1 MQGAGRTGQFKP
13 EEYNHAIG
21 EAKKALAAGRF
32 AEARGLYSESA
43 SLFPQSLQALTGL
56 GISLMECDAPEKAVE
71 SLEQAVRL
79 SWYDP
84 GLHALLGKAL
94 VMTGRNLP
102 AARHLAIAKIYAG
115 GELESWTEDLL
126 RCIPGDKAQKALEE
140 IKRLGLAMPF
150 DERGRHTTAI
160 AKGESVL
167 DRAEEERRISSIGYW
182 HHEFILPSGA
192 KIPGRAGN
200 MLLLGMLDLPESL
213 EGKKVLDVA
222 AWDGFVSFECEAR
235 GALSVTALDWL
246 VWRDRNIGDHGFL
259 TMRGILGSSVD
270 QVLCDAYDLDSRR
283 LGVFDVTIMCGL
295 LYHLHDPLKAIQALA
310 GVTGEVAYIGNTI
323 LDTGESESL
332 MRFSPHEDNHYND
345 FTTWWVPNTRCMM
358 EMVLA
363 SGFSRVE
370 VASRTL
376 DASTGHGY
384 LVLRAY
390 PPRQSFR
397 DYYLKEHPFILEEDW
412 PRHEPEELDL
422 VHWSTNDQ
430 PQEDAQ
436 WLDAEHPVLDA
447 IGPGTIKAA
456 FFNLRNRKRNEL
468 GIRLV
473 KTWLSRRSNYE
484 LEGIVALYGGA
495 PQATGSC
502 SRGRRPRTAP
512 RCS

>member
-1 MQGAGRTGQFKP
+1 MQGVQRTSQFKP
-13 EEYNHAIG
+13 EEFHHAVG
-21 EAKKALAAGRF
+21 KAQQALEAGRF
-32 AEARGLYSESA
+32 VEARGLFSEST
-43 SLFPQSLQALTGL
+43 SLFPQSLPALTGL
-56 GISLMECDAPEKAVE
+56 GLSLMECGTPEKAVE

-84 GLHALLGKAL
+84 RLHALLGKAL
-94 VMTGRNLP
+94 AMAGHDLP
-102 AARHLAIAKIYAG
+102 AARHLMIAKIFAKG
-115 GELESWTEDLL
+115 DLESASQELL
-126 RCIPGDKAQKALEE
+126 RRIPNETAQKALEE
-140 IKRLGLAMPF
+140 VKRQGLAMPF

-160 AKGESVL
+160 ARREPVL
-167 DRAEEERRISSIGYW
+167 DRDEEERRISRVGYW
-182 HHEFILPSGA
+182 HHEFMLPSGT

-200 MLLLGMLDLPESL
+200 MLLLGMLDLPERL

-222 AWDGFVSFECEAR
+222 AWDGFVSFECESR

-259 TMRGILGSSVD
+259 SMREILGSMVD
-270 QVLCDAYDLDSRR
+270 QVLCDAYDLDPRK

-310 GVTGEVAYIGNTI
+310 TVTGEVAYIGNTI
-323 LDTGESESL
+323 MDTGECESI

-345 FTTWWVPNTRCMM
+345 FTTWWVPNTRCMI
-358 EMVLA
+358 EMVRA

-384 LVLRAY
+384 LVLRAI
-390 PPRQSFR
+390 PPKQSFR

-412 PRHEPEELDL
+412 PCHEPEELEL
-422 VHWSTNDQ
+422 VHWSTDEQ
-430 PQEDAQ
+430 PPSDAR
-436 WLDAEHPVLDA
+436 WLEPDHPVLEK
-447 IGPGTIKAA
+447 IGPATIKAA
-456 FFNLRNRKRNEL
+456 FFNLRNRRRNEL

-473 KTWLSRRSNYE
+473 QTWLKKRSNYE

-495 PQATGSC
+495 RPVTGSC
-502 SRGRRPRTAP
+502 SSDR
-512 RCS
+512 